1 MTVYEEVGLDEVDG
15 WQVLHLAGE
24 IDVAT
29 APRLRD
35 RLVALV
41 TGGNP
46 RLVVDLAGVSFIDSL
61 GLGALVSG
69 LKRAR
74 ALDGDLRLVGATDHV
89 AKVLAIT
96 RLDLAFVTEDSVDE
110 ALAREALPGPG
121 RPAAGG
127 GTSGRGA

>member
-1 MTVYEEVGLDEVDG
+1 MTVYEEVALEDVDG
-15 WQVLHLAGE
+15 WQVLRLAGE

-46 RLVVDLAGVSFIDSL
+46 HLVVDLTGVEFIDSM

-69 LKRAR
+69 MKRAR
-74 ALDGDLRLVGATDHV
+74 AHDGDLRLAGATDHV
-89 AKVLAIT
+89 TKVLALT
-96 RLDLAFVTEDSVDE
+96 RLDLAFVTGDTVDE
-110 ALAREALPGPG
+110 ALAPEAEPGPE
-121 RPAAGG
+121 RPAVGG
-127 GTSGRGA
+127 GTSGKGV

>member
-1 MTVYEEVGLDEVDG
+1 MSRYEEVAVEDLDG
-15 WQVLHLAGE
+15 WRVLRLAGE

-35 RLVALV
+35 RLVQLV
-41 TGGNP
+41 TEGP
-46 RLVVDLAGVSFIDSL
+46 PQLVVDLSGVTFIDSM

-74 ALDGDLRLVGATDHV
+74 AHDGDLRLAGATDHV

-96 RLDLAFVTEDSVDE
+96 RLDQAFVVADTVAAATAGS
-110 ALAREALPGPG
+110 PG
-121 RPAAGG
+121 
-127 GTSGRGA
+127 